1 MGQILLSFMEKND
14 IPEAARV
21 LSTAMLDNPL
31 HVALFQGQDE
41 KVRLL
46 IQDMFTDLFNNVPGI
61 VFLAREGQA
70 VVGVM
75 RMRSCDGRKIPDAPA
90 GPPDENDLDQ
100 RKFIW
105 LKEWAQRDP
114 TDQHWHL
121 GPIGVLPSHQGSGVG
136 SQLMQRFCEEVDACS
151 ARAYLETDL
160 DKNVRFYEKFGF
172 EVVATSEIFQ
182 VENRY
187 MLRPAMG

>member
-1 MGQILLSFMEKND
+1 MDQIMLSLMEKND

-21 LSTAMLDNPL
+21 LSVAMLDNPL
-31 HVALFQGQDE
+31 HAALFQGRDE

-46 IQDMFTDLFNNVPGI
+46 IQDMFNELLTNVPGV

-75 RMRSCDGRKIPDAPA
+75 RMRSCDGRKIPDAPE
-90 GPPDENDLDQ
+90 GPQDENDLDQ

-105 LKEWAQRDP
+105 LKEWARRDP

-121 GPIGVLPSHQGSGVG
+121 GPIGVLPSHQGAGVG
-136 SQLMQRFCEEVDACS
+136 SQLMQRFCKEVDACS
-151 ARAYLETDL
+151 AKAYLETDL
-160 DKNVRFYEKFGF
+160 DKNVRFYQKFGF

-187 MLRPAMG
+187 MLRPSEA